1 MRTKFVAL
9 AAAGAF
15 TAAGLGACS
24 SSTPTIAI
32 GLNEGGCDAPVIA
45 LPTGKVKLVV
55 TNRGNGGEFEILDGD
70 KILVKEN
77 VDLDETKT
85 LTADLKTG
93 TYTAECRVDELAATI
108 IVGQPTGKPG
118 EPGAPATFRAAAK
131 GYGAADGNS
140 YDAHN
145 LVANSAI
152 YAPDI
157 VDPSMVNAWGL
168 ANRPAGLGGHIWV
181 GASNSGQSIEYVGDT
196 ADVPLYQDEL
206 RSISIPGAE
215 QGDGAP
221 ANGRVIGTPTGVV
234 FNGAPDKFMVTQGSI
249 TGPAKFIFV
258 GTEGVVSAWTE
269 RKNAD
274 GTADRASY
282 ASVMADASHRRSAYF
297 GAALSP
303 DGNRLLVA
311 DFGKEHK
318 LRTYGADWQEQDTV
332 GFENPFVKKGADIK
346 PEDFVPWNVTTI
358 GQRVFVS
365 YAAIGANES
374 DPKKPAEAE
383 EAAGKGLGR
392 VVEFDNSGAFVKTF
406 GDAKALNAPWGIE
419 LAPAGFGKLAGSIL
433 VANFGD
439 GTIAAFDATTDTFID
454 YVRGKDGKPVVIDG
468 IWGLLKGN
476 GASLG
481 AADHVYF
488 SAGPRGEQDGIFG
501 RLKANS

>member
-1 MRTKFVAL
+1 MRKLFFVAPVFGLLGL
-9 AAAGAF
+9 AA
-15 TAAGLGACS
+15 CS
-24 SSTPTIAI
+24 TSTPTIAI
-32 GLNEGGCDAPVIA
+32 GLNNGGCDAPVIA
-45 LPTGKVKLVV
+45 LPTGKTTLVI
-55 TNRGNGGEFEILDGD
+55 TNRGNGGEFEIVDEND
-70 KILVKEN
+70 KVFVKTD
-77 VDLDETKT
+77 VDLGQTKT
-85 LTADLKTG
+85 VTADLPTG
-93 TYTAECRVDELAATI
+93 TYIAECRTDELTAKVIA
-108 IVGQPTGKPG
+108 GRPTGKPG
-118 EPGAPATFRAAAK
+118 EPGAPATFAAAPK
-131 GYGAADGNS
+131 GYSVADGNA

-152 YAPDI
+152 YDPDI

-196 ADVPLYQDEL
+196 DTVPLYQDEL
-206 RSISIPGAE
+206 RSISIPGVA
-215 QGDGAP
+215 QGDGTP
-221 ANGRVIGTPTGVV
+221 AAARTIGAPTGVV
-234 FNGAPDKFMVTQGSI
+234 FNPAPDKFMVTQGTIS
-249 TGPAKFIFV
+249 GPAKFIFV

-282 ASVMADASHRRSAYF
+282 ASVMADASERGSAYF

-311 DFGKEHK
+311 DFGDDHVI
-318 LRTYGADWQEQDTV
+318 RTYGADWQETPTV
-332 GFENPFVKKGADIK
+332 GFENPFVKKGASIK
-346 PEDFVPWNVTTI
+346 PGDFVPWNVTTI
-358 GQRVFVS
+358 GSRVFVS

-383 EAAGKGLGR
+383 EAAGRGKGRL
-392 VVEFDNSGAFVKTF
+392 VEFDNDGNFVKTF
-406 GDAKALNAPWGIE
+406 IDNKALNAPWGVE
-419 LAPAGFGKLAGSIL
+419 LAPAGFGKLAGTLL

-439 GTIAAFDATTDTFID
+439 GTIAAFNAETGVFVD
-454 YVRGKDGKPVVIDG
+454 YMRAANGKPVVVDG

-501 RLKANS
+501 RLQAHA

>member
-1 MRTKFVAL
+1 MKKVLFVAPALMAVGL
-9 AAAGAF
+9 AA
-15 TAAGLGACS
+15 CS
-24 SSTPTIAI
+24 TSTPKIAI
-32 GLNEGGCDAPVIA
+32 GLNAGGCDSPVIA
-45 LPTGKVKLVV
+45 LPTGKVDLVI
-55 TNRGNGGEFEILDGD
+55 TNHGNGGEFEVVDEND
-70 KILVKEN
+70 KAFVKTD
-77 VDLDETKT
+77 VDLDQTKT
-85 LTADLKTG
+85 VSVNLKTG
-93 TYTAECRVDELAATI
+93 TYIAECRTDELTAKVIAGT
-108 IVGQPTGKPG
+108 PTGKAG
-118 EPGAPATFRAAAK
+118 EPGATAVFPAAAK
-131 GYGAADGNS
+131 GYGVADGNS

-152 YAPDI
+152 YDPDI
-157 VDPSMVNAWGL
+157 VDASMVNAWGL

-206 RSISIPGAE
+206 RSISIPGTK

-221 ANGRVIGTPTGVV
+221 DAGRIIGTPTGVV
-234 FNGAPDKFMVTQGSI
+234 FNGGADKFMITQGSV

-274 GTADRASY
+274 GSTDRASY
-282 ASVMADASHRRSAYF
+282 ASVMADASERGSAYF

-311 DFGKEHK
+311 DFGDDHVI
-318 LRTYGADWQEQDTV
+318 RTYGSDWQEIPTV
-332 GFENPFVKKGADIK
+332 GFENPFVKKGADVK
-346 PEDFVPWNVTTI
+346 PLDLVPWNVTTI
-358 GQRVFVS
+358 GQRVLVS

-383 EAAGKGLGR
+383 EAAGRGNGR
-392 VVEFDNSGAFVKTF
+392 IAEFDNNGNLVKVFT
-406 GDAKALNAPWGIE
+406 DKKALNAPWGIE
-419 LAPAGFGKLAGSIL
+419 LAPEGFGKLSGALL

-439 GTIAAFDATTDTFID
+439 GTIAAFDAESDTFVD
-454 YVRGKDGKPVVIDG
+454 YLRDKDGKPVIIDG

-501 RLKANS
+501 RLKANP